1 MLIQFVLE
9 DNNDPFIEWQL
20 SDFEMS
26 YSTLKNNVTVMR
38 GALTGMKM
46 IDLKGKHN
54 GILVHSN

>member
-1 MLIQFVLE
+1 VLIQFVLE